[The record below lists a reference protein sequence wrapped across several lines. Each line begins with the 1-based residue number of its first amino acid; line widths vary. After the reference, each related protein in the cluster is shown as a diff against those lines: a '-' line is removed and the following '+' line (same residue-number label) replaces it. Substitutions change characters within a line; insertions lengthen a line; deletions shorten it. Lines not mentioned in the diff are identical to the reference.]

1 MPGQDRIGDRRTGV
15 RAGQARE
22 TFSIRVDRDV
32 PVTMRDG
39 TVLMTDV
46 YRPAAEG
53 RYPVLL
59 QRTPYNKETG
69 GLSLVQTDTFRAVR
83 RGYAVV
89 IQDCR
94 GRYRSD
100 GDFSPFLQE
109 IADGYDAVEWC
120 GSQPWSDGNV
130 GMYGTSYV
138 GATQWLAA
146 IAAPPSLRAIA
157 PAFTASD
164 YYEGWTYQGGA
175 FQWGFMCNW
184 VLPFLT
190 TADLLRS
197 NARQGVP
204 DFDEWR
210 DRLIAAIDNCQR
222 DRQGA
227 AADATS
233 RSTRSGLPTSAEWMA
248 HPSRDEFW
256 QAAQHRGR
264 HDQVRVPGAQHRRLV
279 RHLPRRVAAQL
290 HRRPGSRG
298 RLRRRAT
305 GSRFCSAHGR
315 TPLRLSPSQARS
327 ISAPWAGQSLMPLSL
342 DVDGR
347 HTALLR
353 LLAEGDRRRL
363 STTSR
368 RCASSS
374 WARTSGAPR
383 TSGRWRGRSRPSS
396 SCSSGGNANSSAG
409 DGTLAQRSAGR

>member
-1 MPGQDRIGDRRTGV
+1 MQWQP
-15 RAGQARE
+15 RE

-100 GDFSPFLQE
+100 GDFNPFLQE

-164 YYEGWTYQGGA
+164 YYEGWTYQG
-175 FQWGFMCNW
+175 
-184 VLPFLT
+184 
-190 TADLLRS
+190 
-197 NARQGVP
+197 
-204 DFDEWR
+204 
-210 DRLIAAIDNCQR
+210 
-222 DRQGA
+222 
-227 AADATS
+227 
-233 RSTRSGLPTSAEWMA
+233 
-248 HPSRDEFW
+248 
-256 QAAQHRGR
+256 
-264 HDQVRVPGAQHRRLV
+264 
-279 RHLPRRVAAQL
+279 
-290 HRRPGSRG
+290 
-298 RLRRRAT
+298 
-305 GSRFCSAHGR
+305 
-315 TPLRLSPSQARS
+315 
-327 ISAPWAGQSLMPLSL
+327 
-342 DVDGR
+342 
-347 HTALLR
+347 
-353 LLAEGDRRRL
+353 
-363 STTSR
+363 
-368 RCASSS
+368 
-374 WARTSGAPR
+374 
-383 TSGRWRGRSRPSS
+383 
-396 SCSSGGNANSSAG
+396 
-409 DGTLAQRSAGR
+409 